1 MKLQTQAPGQTQ
13 EAMMTATT
21 MMMARSSLSHWR
33 PALILLSFQP
43 QSALALALLLLL
55 LLHLSLHSGLPA
67 LLQGLLLV
75 PVLTLPHFLL
85 SCPMPAVPLTR
96 WVPPSC
102 S

>member
-1 MKLQTQAPGQTQ
+1 
-13 EAMMTATT
+13 MTATT

-43 QSALALALLLLL
+43 QSALAALALL